1 MHLKLIHLETLLL
14 DRSKFEE
21 MIRFVINAMRN
32 GVPEKEVWATLEV
45 MSSKELQS
53 DIELA
58 KGELLRG
65 EVKRF
70 KNKDKAFAWLH
81 S

>member
-1 MHLKLIHLETLLL
+1 ML
-14 DRSKFEE
+14 DRDKFEE
-21 MIRFVINAMRN
+21 MIHFVIDSMRK

-45 MSSKELQS
+45 MSSKELQR
-53 DIELA
+53 DIGSA

-70 KNKDKAFAWLH
+70 KSKDEAFAWLH
-81 S
+81 ST